1 MVGGTRQ
8 ITLAPTA
15 RPGFDEGHPSLFLT
29 ARSWNWCCS
38 IFVRPALS
46 RRQNRS
52 CLVSWAKA
60 LRPLRFGGLG
70 VLDLERLGW
79 ALHIMWLWFQK
90 TYPCRPCTSLRVMAR
105 SLRRLVLSL
114 MLHLTPLLASGDP
127 QNFGLIA
134 GFKAKHMQNWRLT
147 SPVCFLRRRCIGIQ

>member
-1 MVGGTRQ
+1 
-8 ITLAPTA
+8 
-15 RPGFDEGHPSLFLT
+15 
-29 ARSWNWCCS
+29 
-38 IFVRPALS
+38 VRLALS
-46 RRQNRS
+46 PRQNRS

-90 TYPCRPCTSLRVMAR
+90 TYPCRPCTGLLVMVR
-105 SLRRLVLSL
+105 SLRRLSL
-114 MLHLTPLLASGDP
+114 MLHLTPLLAMGDP

-134 GFKAKHMQNWRLT
+134 GFKAKHMQNWGLT
-147 SPVCFLRRRCIGIQ
+147 SPSSMFPKKAMHWRTVNRALDSRRWVNDIKGALSVHVLTKYLLV